1 MIIGDRRRIKYRA
14 DIDGLRAVAV
24 LSVFLFH
31 LDFSWVPGGYTG
43 VDIFFVISG
52 FLITRIIGCEI
63 EQGEFSL
70 RAFYVRRISRILPVF
85 LIVVLV
91 TMVAGAILLLPTDL
105 YGLLSSIRRA
115 LYFTANL
122 YFSKSGGYFDIAS
135 DEKPLLH
142 VWSLSIEEQYY
153 FIWPFLLLLFYW
165 VGSRVFKQRRILSQP
180 VAIALTACFII
191 AGFAYAQID
200 IVSHPGDIRPYFIL
214 QTRFGE
220 LMMGAFT
227 ALLPFY
233 DRRPV
238 VLRVLAGAGIFLV
251 LSGLLLLDRE
261 SLFPGVNALLPCLGA
276 ALLIYSGQTPMGRR
290 SVGWV
295 HRLLSMRL
303 MAGIGLLS
311 YSLYLWHW
319 PILAYMRYVYG
330 RYELPW
336 EWILCAV
343 GLAFSLALMSYHLV
357 ERNAKVASLTFARAL
372 IGVFVIPSVCIVAVT
387 YELQKMRP
395 ILTVDT
401 ELASYG
407 EDVCHG
413 SFDKRC
419 VRGDIARQPTV
430 LVVGDSHAA
439 ALNEFIDVVGKHE
452 GWSARVL
459 TASSCSP
466 VFGYDE
472 MVLPAWAHKP
482 CKKLKDFV
490 RRNYLHYDAVVIA
503 SLWAYQLG
511 MLDEKSDPGYSIK
524 LDETLREMAE
534 SVPVYI
540 ISDVSRLPI
549 HPFRQQWFMHLGIHI
564 DRPVSEK
571 YAHANKIVEEMV
583 RGIVNTHWVDLTQEL
598 NEFQHRGMYK
608 GRPVFFDEH
617 HLNIYGSR
625 ALGELFIQ
633 QGGRLLRP

>member
-1 MIIGDRRRIKYRA
+1 MEDRRGIRYRA

-52 FLITRIIGCEI
+52 FLITRIIGREI
-63 EQGEFSL
+63 EQDEFSL
-70 RAFYVRRISRILPVF
+70 RAFYVRRIRRILPVF
-85 LIVVLV
+85 LTVVLV
-91 TMVAGAILLLPTDL
+91 TMVAGAILLLPADL
-105 YGLLSSIRRA
+105 YALLSSIRRA

-122 YFSKSGGYFDIAS
+122 YFSKSGGYFDITS

-153 FIWPFLLLLFYW
+153 FIWPLLLLLFYW
-165 VGSRVFKQRRILSQP
+165 VGVRVFKQRKILSQP
-180 VAIALTACFII
+180 VAIVLTACFII

-200 IVSHPGDIRPYFIL
+200 LLRHPGDIRPYFIL

-220 LMMGAFT
+220 LMIGAIT

-233 DRRPV
+233 DRRPMM
-238 VLRVLAGAGIFLV
+238 LRLLACAGMVLV
-251 LSGLLLLDRE
+251 LLGLFLLDKE
-261 SLFPGVNALLPCLGA
+261 SLFPGVNALLPCVGA
-276 ALLIYSGQTPMGRR
+276 ALLIYSGQTSVGRQ
-290 SVGWV
+290 SIGWV

-343 GLAFSLALMSYHLV
+343 GLAFFLALLSYHLI
-357 ERNAKVASLTFARAL
+357 ERNTKAVSLTFAQAL
-372 IGVFVIPSVCIVAVT
+372 IGVFVIPSACIVAVT
-387 YELQKMRP
+387 YGLQKMRP
-395 ILTVDT
+395 IVAMDT

-430 LVVGDSHAA
+430 LVIGDSHAA

-452 GWSARVL
+452 GWSAQVL

-472 MVLPAWAHKP
+472 MALPAWAHEP

-490 RRNYLHYDAVVIA
+490 RQNYHRYNVVVIA
-503 SLWAYQLG
+503 SSWAYQLG
-511 MLDEKSDPGYSIK
+511 MLDEKSDPGYSAK
-524 LDETLREMAE
+524 LNETLREMAE
-534 SVPVYI
+534 SVPVYV

-549 HPFRQQWFMHLGIHI
+549 HPFRQQWFTHLGLHI
-564 DRPVSEK
+564 DRPVSGK
-571 YAHANKIVEEMV
+571 YNLANETVEEMV
-583 RGIVNTHWVDLTQEL
+583 RGIVNVHWVDLTQEL
-598 NEFQHRGMYK
+598 SEFQHQGMYK
-608 GRPVFFDEH
+608 GRPAFFDEH
-617 HLNIYGSR
+617 HLNIYGAR